1 MPPPQ
6 AAPRPPAAPAPPRAP
21 APPSAP
27 PPPGD
32 HDAKRARTDFV
43 LQAEDEFLDAHPGH
57 SKVSQHLLL
66 VVLRCCSVRQSL
78 GVLEALLGLLKIKMV
93 FKITTPTCLLQN
105 LMGCQ

>member
-6 AAPRPPAAPAPPRAP
+6 GMPRPPAGPAPPAAPAPP
-21 APPSAP
+21 SGP

-57 SKVSQHLLL
+57 SKVGVMLLSSTSTVSGVSIFHLSA
-66 VVLRCCSVRQSL
+66 RAGAASPGACERFHC
-78 GVLEALLGLLKIKMV
+78 
-93 FKITTPTCLLQN
+93 
-105 LMGCQ
+105 

>member
-6 AAPRPPAAPAPPRAP
+6 GMPRPPAGPAPPAAP

-57 SKVSQHLLL
+57 SKARAVLLL
-66 VVLRCCSVRQSL
+66 SP
-78 GVLEALLGLLKIKMV
+78 ALLNVLYHM
-93 FKITTPTCLLQN
+93 Q
-105 LMGCQ
+105 